1 MKVRCVTINVKG
13 LELGWFDGGST
24 ALIQG
29 VKQYD
34 PDIVYLYL
42 QETTVRQDSPIYN
55 QARAIGAA
63 WG

>member
-13 LELGWFDGGST
+13 LELGWFDGRSA

-34 PDIVYLYL
+34 PDVVCL